1 MKLTKEH
8 KDTLTA
14 LSFLILFPAFCFV
27 VVYGC
32 LLLTPLLINLIK

>member
-27 VVYGC
+27 VVYGT
-32 LLLTPLLINLIK
+32 LILTPLINLIK

>member
-14 LSFLILFPAFCFV
+14 LSIIVLFPAFCFGI
-27 VVYGC
+27 VYGT
-32 LLLTPLLINLIK
+32 LILTPLIK